1 MKSIESQHQVKDAK
15 KLFRKLGACSSTQHY
30 ILNREFGHQNI
41 DSVRAAEP
49 LAGGIMRQG
58 YQCGML
64 WGSALAVGME
74 SFRRSKEGGDPIN
87 MAVST
92 TQHVMKS
99 FVERT
104 KAVDCFDIT
113 ECDWTNKVA
122 MIKFMITGK
131 FLSCFTLA
139 EKWAPEMIESAY
151 EGFADVQDE
160 LPFPAISCASEVIKK
175 MGGTAEETI
184 AVAGFAGGI
193 GLSGN
198 GCGALGAAIWLK
210 SLQWSREHPG
220 KSSYDNPDAKRTFEA
235 FQKYTDYKFP
245 CCDITG
251 RQFTSIADHTE
262 FMKNGG
268 CEQLMSALAA
278 S

>member
-1 MKSIESQHQVKDAK
+1 MKSIDSKHQVKDAK
-15 KLFRKLGACSSTQHY
+15 KLFRKLGACSSTQYY
-30 ILNREFGHQNI
+30 ILNREFGHQREVE
-41 DSVRAAEP
+41 VRAAEP

-64 WGSALAVGME
+64 WGSALAVGAE
-74 SFRRSKEGGDPIN
+74 SYRRSKDPDKAVG
-87 MAVST
+87 MAIST

-99 FVERT
+99 FVGRT

-139 EKWAPEMIESAY
+139 ENWAPEMIEAAY
-151 EGFADVQDE
+151 EGFSAQSGE
-160 LPFPAISCASEVIKK
+160 LPLPAISCASEVVRK
-175 MGGTAEETI
+175 MGGRPEEI
-184 AVAGFAGGI
+184 ASVAGFAGGI

-198 GCGALGAAIWLK
+198 GCGALGAAIWLN
-210 SLQWSREHPG
+210 SLKWSRENPG
-220 KSSYDNPDAKRTFEA
+220 KSSYDNPDAKRTLDTFM
-235 FQKYTDYKFP
+235 KFTNFKVT
-245 CCDITG
+245 CHEITG
-251 RQFTSIADHTE
+251 KQFTSIADHTE

-268 CEQLMSALAA
+268 CKEVISALAT
-278 S
+278 